1 MARFKS
7 DTMTQ
12 CRLSRHTG
20 QGDKMTVGWIE
31 SHFARVG
38 NMLEDEDKDIWEVV
52 GVYANQPTEYIVKH
66 ERDYAKQRNGSDI

>member
-7 DTMTQ
+7 NTMTQ

-20 QGDKMTVGWIE
+20 RGDKMTIGWIE
-31 SHFARVG
+31 SCFARVG
-38 NMLEDEDKDIWEVV
+38 NILEDEDKDIWEVV
-52 GVYANQPTEYIVKH
+52 DVYATQPTEYIIKH